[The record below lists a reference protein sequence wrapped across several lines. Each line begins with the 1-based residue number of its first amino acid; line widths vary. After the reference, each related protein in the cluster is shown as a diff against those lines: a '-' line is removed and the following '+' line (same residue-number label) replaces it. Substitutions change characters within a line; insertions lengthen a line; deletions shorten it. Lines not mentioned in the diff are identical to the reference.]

1 MPTALE
7 PILTDPFLTK
17 IQKEREAGFAYQ
29 KRRHEMW
36 DENYTLYRDTV
47 QINRLTQRQSVNIP
61 LMKETIKT
69 LLAEMDE
76 APDVVFE
83 ELDNDLEKEYVLNE
97 YWSWNMDELNFEGMD
112 MQDKKNVLLYGRS
125 FMKLNFFDNKFDA
138 EVLDIYDILVDP
150 KTNPL
155 NIESAKYL
163 IHQNIFRS
171 LKEILADEKYDEK
184 AKEKLKE
191 HFLFGEGLVIGDKN
205 REALEVKKERMALMG
220 SEDFADIDKLLAGG
234 DTVISLS
241 EYYTTEFE
249 DDKFIR
255 YVAVL
260 AEDNIVL
267 YKEPLEKALGV
278 DFWPFTTWAEDLEVS
293 DIWSDGEADVVRT
306 INKVLNAW
314 FSQTIENRSYR
325 NFGMRFFDATK
336 GAFNPKSWTPEP
348 WGFYPVPGNPNDI
361 LKEIEIPGLSDN
373 LVEMEFLVRLAEK
386 ATATPAVEKGVME
399 KKQATFGE
407 IGTILAQAKERVKG
421 TAKFYKRARKE
432 FAQKWYAIIEANSE
446 ESETIT
452 LFKKS
457 HKGRNFAKKVKAS
470 DWKSKAGYKI
480 KVSSSSEQDTETA
493 TNFQKLMLV
502 GQKFPDNAALQRV
515 VQKRMI
521 ELADLTPDE
530 IKEIMDFEKNKP
542 PMQMTPMPNNKQLLN
557 LKETVGRA
565 LVT

>member
-325 NFGMRFFDATK
+325 NFGMR
-336 GAFNPKSWTPEP
+336 
-348 WGFYPVPGNPNDI
+348 
-361 LKEIEIPGLSDN
+361 
-373 LVEMEFLVRLAEK
+373 
-386 ATATPAVEKGVME
+386 
-399 KKQATFGE
+399 
-407 IGTILAQAKERVKG
+407 
-421 TAKFYKRARKE
+421 
-432 FAQKWYAIIEANSE
+432 
-446 ESETIT
+446 
-452 LFKKS
+452 
-457 HKGRNFAKKVKAS
+457 
-470 DWKSKAGYKI
+470 
-480 KVSSSSEQDTETA
+480 
-493 TNFQKLMLV
+493 
-502 GQKFPDNAALQRV
+502 
-515 VQKRMI
+515 
-521 ELADLTPDE
+521 
-530 IKEIMDFEKNKP
+530 
-542 PMQMTPMPNNKQLLN
+542 
-557 LKETVGRA
+557 
-565 LVT
+565 